1 MSRSKSKGREKQVA
15 TPTSISFTFTVRI
28 QLENRIGKLAEVL
41 SVIGRAGGDMGAVD
55 IVRVEP
61 RVMVRDLTIHARDEA
76 HEDKIVQTIR
86 MVPGVTVVSV
96 SDRVFLLHLG
106 GKIQIQNKL
115 SINTRDVLS
124 MAYTPGV
131 ARVCKAIV
139 EDKAKV
145 YQLTVKKNSVAV
157 ITDGSA
163 VLGLGNIGPEAALPV
178 MEGKAMLFKEFADID
193 AYPICLGTQDVDE
206 IVATVKNIATGFGA
220 VNLEDIGAPRCFE
233 IERRLREQL
242 DIPVMHD
249 DQHGTAVVVLAAI
262 KNSLKIVKKQLK
274 SAKIVIVG
282 AGAAGTAIAHILY
295 SAGARNLVVCD
306 KQGILEARHFP
317 FLDPM
322 QIWLLQKTNPHL
334 LRGRLDVAI
343 KKADVFIGVSGP
355 GVLTRSMIQ
364 KMDKDP
370 VIFALANPEP
380 EIPPQEALGFCRIL
394 ATGRS
399 DIPNQINNVLAFPG
413 IFRGA
418 LDVRAFDINEA
429 MKLAAA
435 RAIAAGISSSE
446 LNEEYIVPSV
456 FNKRVTRQVARAV
469 SAAAY
474 RTGVARRRSN

>member
-1 MSRSKSKGREKQVA
+1 MLWSKNKRSGKEAG
-15 TPTSISFTFTVRI
+15 TPTNISFTFTVRI
-28 QLENRIGKLAEVL
+28 HLENRIGKLAEVL
-41 SVIGRAGGDMGAVD
+41 YAIGRAGGDMGAVD

-61 RVMVRDLTIHARDEA
+61 KVMVRDLTVHARDEA
-76 HEDKIVQTIR
+76 HEDTIVQTIR
-86 MVPGVTVVSV
+86 TVPGVTVVSV

-139 EDKAKV
+139 DDKAKV
-145 YQLTVKKNSVAV
+145 YQLTIKKNSVAV
-157 ITDGSA
+157 ISDGSA

-178 MEGKAMLFKEFADID
+178 MEGKAMLFKQFADID

-206 IVATVKNIATGFGA
+206 IVAAVKNIATGFGA

-274 SAKIVIVG
+274 SARIVIVG
-282 AGAAGTAIAHILY
+282 AGAAGTAIAHILH
-295 SAGARNLVVCD
+295 SAGARNLVICD
-306 KQGILEARHFP
+306 KQGILEAKHFT

-322 QIWLLQKTNPHL
+322 QNWLLQKTNP
-334 LRGRLDVAI
+334 RRLSGGLVVAI
-343 KKADVFIGVSGP
+343 KMADVFIGVSGP
-355 GVLTRSMIQ
+355 GVLTRSLIR
-364 KMDKDP
+364 KMAKDP

-380 EIPPQEALGFCRIL
+380 EIPPQEALGYCRIL

-399 DIPNQINNVLAFPG
+399 DLPNQINNVLAFPG

-418 LDVRAFDINEA
+418 LDVRASDVNEA

-435 RAIAAGISSSE
+435 RAIAAGIGSSE

-456 FNKRVTRQVARAV
+456 FNKRVVGWPGRYQQQPINW
-469 SAAAY
+469 
-474 RTGVARRRSN
+474 RSPAPV